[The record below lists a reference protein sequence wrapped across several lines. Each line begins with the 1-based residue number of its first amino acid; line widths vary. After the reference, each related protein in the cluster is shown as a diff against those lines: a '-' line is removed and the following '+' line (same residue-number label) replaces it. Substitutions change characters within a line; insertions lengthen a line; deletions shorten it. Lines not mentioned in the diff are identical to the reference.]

1 MSSSISSPSALPF
14 SWLFFLFCPSHCDVL
29 GRYFFSKNTSCMCPV
44 KPCNCDPEPN
54 ENAEGGNGVNRG
66 LSRRYGPIA
75 NNTLSYYIS
84 LHFPPW
90 CFFPSFRLLLLFFF
104 SMDPIVFLSVQRRR
118 AACVIDVSRS
128 GQGFP
133 RLLYGYR
140 CSRFIS
146 Y

>member
-1 MSSSISSPSALPF
+1 
-14 SWLFFLFCPSHCDVL
+14 
-29 GRYFFSKNTSCMCPV
+29 MCPV

-104 SMDPIVFLSVQRRR
+104 NGSHRVPLS
-118 AACVIDVSRS
+118 AKEAS
-128 GQGFP
+128 GV
-133 RLLYGYR
+133 
-140 CSRFIS
+140 CD
-146 Y
+146 